1 MASRG
6 AYGEKYAARHRREL
20 ERDVEEGTF
29 VGWAT
34 EEEIA
39 ARRADMDRSIRKEVQ
54 AGQPRQHEESRPSNS
69 TFVGSINPQ
78 RAFSHN
84 VQGVTPPVP
93 DLRFFP
99 AGAEALRTTNEFCD
113 QYRILR
119 DEVEILQ
126 DENNRLRRMLER
138 FLTPIAV
145 VPPSPPRDQA

>member
-6 AYGEKYAARHRREL
+6 VYGEKYAARRRREL
-20 ERDVEEGTF
+20 ERDVDEGTF
-29 VGWAT
+29 VGWAM

-39 ARRADMDRSIRKEVQ
+39 ARRADMDRSIREEVQ
-54 AGQPRQHEESRPSNS
+54 AGQSRQHRESRPSNS

-84 VQGVTPPVP
+84 VQGVTPQIP

-99 AGAEALRTTNEFCD
+99 AAAEALRTTNEFCD

-119 DEVEILQ
+119 AEVEILQ

>member
-6 AYGEKYAARHRREL
+6 VYAEKYAARRRFEL
-20 ERDVEEGTF
+20 ERDVDEGTF

-39 ARRADMDRSIRKEVQ
+39 ARRADMDRSVREEVQ

-93 DLRFFP
+93 DLRSFP

-119 DEVEILQ
+119 AEVEILQ

-145 VPPSPPRDQA
+145 VPPSPPRDQS

>member
-6 AYGEKYAARHRREL
+6 VYGEKYAARRRREL
-20 ERDVEEGTF
+20 ERDMDEGTF

-39 ARRADMDRSIRKEVQ
+39 ARRADMDRSVREEVQ

-119 DEVEILQ
+119 AEVEILQ

-138 FLTPIAV
+138 FLTPIVV